1 MSSGKG
7 SLSRNTTLAEAA
19 GHDEN
24 SNRLHD
30 MAQGISKH
38 FPQVPLM
45 SCSALKGLLDD
56 PRRAADVTVVDVRLP
71 EEVEVSRIPGS
82 LTTAQFEAQKAEL
95 LAAGKKEV
103 VAYCTIGYRSS
114 AYAAKLREQGF
125 DAKNLEGSIVRWAQ
139 KRYPLVAGGGSGD
152 SAEQETKRV
161 HVYGKQW
168 ALQPEDYEAVMF
180 KHPFL
185 SSAIKGLRQKLPGW
199 LGGSG

>member
-1 MSSGKG
+1 M
-7 SLSRNTTLAEAA
+7 
-19 GHDEN
+19 
-24 SNRLHD
+24 LHD
-30 MAQGISKH
+30 TQQLMPSNC
-38 FPQVPLM
+38 PLPPP
-45 SCSALKGLLDD
+45 L
-56 PRRAADVTVVDVRLP
+56 
-71 EEVEVSRIPGS
+71 
-82 LTTAQFEAQKAEL
+82 Q
-95 LAAGKKEV
+95 
-103 VAYCTIGYRSS
+103 
-114 AYAAKLREQGF
+114 
-125 DAKNLEGSIVRWAQ
+125 AQ